1 MTERDNVTTA
11 ERLPTIVIKDL
22 YKSYGEKK
30 VLKGLNLEVFEGE
43 LFGFIGR
50 NGIGKSTTID
60 CMIGAKQFNGGTITL
75 CGYDVVAQPARGKT
89 LLRIR
94 CERAFVLRSYD
105 RHRLS

>member
-60 CMIGAKQFNGGTITL
+60 CMIGAKQFNGGTTL
-75 CGYDVVAQPARGKT
+75 SHNRSRQNVATDT
-89 LLRIR
+89 LRVSLR
-94 CERAFVLRSYD
+94 ATKL
-105 RHRLS
+105 